1 MNTIL
6 RIILIIFCLI
16 WIIALFYLIKKN
28 KLPVKYSLI
37 WFVPTGILL
46 ILIIFPG
53 VISYFTKLLGM
64 VSSTNMIIGIILTI
78 LLLITLILTLIIANL
93 KRKVNLLIQE
103 VSILK
108 VKK

>member
-1 MNTIL
+1 MNTTL
-6 RIILIIFCLI
+6 RIILILFCLT
-16 WIIALFYLIKKN
+16 WIITLFYLIKRN
-28 KLPVKYSLI
+28 KLPIKYSLI
-37 WFVPTGILL
+37 WFIPTGLLLVL
-46 ILIIFPG
+46 ILFPSII
-53 VISYFTKLLGM
+53 SKFTKLLGM